1 MDSISSDNAV
11 DDFINRL
18 ARFAYDRACNRVA
31 VLAQNKDFRA
41 ARGPA
46 SAEVSQSWTFRPEAT
61 VPKFAGSSESGY
73 LPEIG

>member
-11 DDFINRL
+11 DDLINRL

-46 SAEVSQSWTFRPEAT
+46 SARSAR
-61 VPKFAGSSESGY
+61 AGIPARSNSAQ
-73 LPEIG
+73 IRRII